1 MTALEGTAALSK
13 QLAELGKAV
22 SGRVLKAAV
31 TEAMMPTYVDALGRV
46 PVGSRSHR
54 TYKGRTVE
62 PGFAQMNV
70 RLKTWVPKDK
80 SAATAMVGV
89 SPEAYYVLQFI
100 ELGTSKLPAA
110 PWLLPAF
117 EANKD
122 EAVQRIAREFRTR
135 IERIARRRAARAGA
149 P

>member
-1 MTALEGTAALSK
+1 MTGLEGTAALSK
-13 QLAELGKAV
+13 QLAELGKAA

-31 TEAMMPTYVDALGRV
+31 TEAMLPTYTEALGRV
-46 PVGSRSHR
+46 PVGTVPHR

-62 PGFAQMNV
+62 PGFAQQNV
-70 RLKTWVPKDK
+70 RLKTWVSKDK

-110 PWLLPAF
+110 PWLTPAF
-117 EANKD
+117 ESNKD
-122 EAVQRIAREFRTR
+122 AAVKQVARELRER
-135 IERIARRRAARAGA
+135 IERIARRRAARAA
-149 P
+149 RA